1 MTMWLVWL
9 GAGLLA
15 VVLELLTASALV
27 SIWFAVGAC
36 AAALVSLLDFSIG
49 IQIAVF
55 VIMSFLSMLIVRP
68 VAARYLR
75 GNVVR
80 TNADRYIGE
89 KGIVTK
95 KITSNDWGEVKIQ
108 GTIWH
113 AVSVE
118 DEEIEEGSRVKVVAI
133 EGAKLLVMKLQ
144 NEDK

>member
-1 MTMWLVWL
+1 MMMWLVWL
-9 GAGLLA
+9 GVGLLA

-95 KITSNDWGEVKIQ
+95 KITSNDWGDVKIQ

>member
-1 MTMWLVWL
+1 MMMWLVWL
-9 GAGLLA
+9 GVGLLA

-118 DEEIEEGSRVKVVAI
+118 NEEIEEGSRVKVVAI

>member
-1 MTMWLVWL
+1 MMWLVWL
-9 GAGLLA
+9 GVGLLA

-36 AAALVSLLDFSIG
+36 ATALVSLLDFSIG

>member
-1 MTMWLVWL
+1 M
-9 GAGLLA
+9 LA

>member
-1 MTMWLVWL
+1 MMMWLVWL
-9 GAGLLA
+9 GVGLLA

-80 TNADRYIGE
+80 TNADRYIWE

>member
-1 MTMWLVWL
+1 MMWLVWL
-9 GAGLLA
+9 GVGLLA

-36 AAALVSLLDFSIG
+36 AATLVSLLDFSIG

>member
-1 MTMWLVWL
+1 M
-9 GAGLLA
+9 AF
-15 VVLELLTASALV
+15 LLTASALV

>member
-1 MTMWLVWL
+1 MMWLVWL
-9 GAGLLA
+9 GVGLLA

-68 VAARYLR
+68 VAACYLR

>member
-1 MTMWLVWL
+1 MMWLVWL
-9 GAGLLA
+9 GVGLLA

>member
-1 MTMWLVWL
+1 MMMWLVWL
-9 GAGLLA
+9 GVGLLA

-95 KITSNDWGEVKIQ
+95 RSLPMIGEK
-108 GTIWH
+108 
-113 AVSVE
+113 
-118 DEEIEEGSRVKVVAI
+118 
-133 EGAKLLVMKLQ
+133 
-144 NEDK
+144 

>member
-1 MTMWLVWL
+1 MMWLVWL
-9 GAGLLA
+9 GVGLLA

-55 VIMSFLSMLIVRP
+55 VIMSCLSMLIFRP

>member
-1 MTMWLVWL
+1 MMMWLVWL
-9 GAGLLA
+9 GVGLLA

-118 DEEIEEGSRVKVVAI
+118 DEEIEEGRRVKVVAI

>member
-1 MTMWLVWL
+1 MMWLVWL
-9 GAGLLA
+9 GVGLLA

-118 DEEIEEGSRVKVVAI
+118 DEEIEEGSRVKS
-133 EGAKLLVMKLQ
+133 GCNRGGKNSL
-144 NEDK
+144 

>member
-1 MTMWLVWL
+1 MMWLVWL
-9 GAGLLA
+9 GVGLLA

-95 KITSNDWGEVKIQ
+95 KITSYDWGEVKIQ

>member
-1 MTMWLVWL
+1 MMWLVWL
-9 GAGLLA
+9 GVGLLA

-80 TNADRYIGE
+80 ANADRYIGE

>member
-1 MTMWLVWL
+1 MMMWLVWL
-9 GAGLLA
+9 GVGLLA

-144 NEDK
+144 NEAK

>member
-1 MTMWLVWL
+1 MMWLVWL
-9 GAGLLA
+9 GVGLLA

-118 DEEIEEGSRVKVVAI
+118 DEEIEEGTRVKVVAI

>member
-1 MTMWLVWL
+1 MMWLVWL
-9 GAGLLA
+9 GVGLLA

-118 DEEIEEGSRVKVVAI
+118 DEEIEEGSRAKVVAI

>member
-1 MTMWLVWL
+1 MMWLVWF
-9 GAGLLA
+9 GVGLLA

>member
-1 MTMWLVWL
+1 MMWLVWL
-9 GAGLLA
+9 GVGLLA

-118 DEEIEEGSRVKVVAI
+118 DEEIEEGSRV
-133 EGAKLLVMKLQ
+133 
-144 NEDK
+144 

>member
-1 MTMWLVWL
+1 MMWLVWL
-9 GAGLLA
+9 GIGLLA

>member
-1 MTMWLVWL
+1 MMWLVWL
-9 GAGLLA
+9 GVGLLA

-118 DEEIEEGSRVKVVAI
+118 DEEIEEGSRVNVVAI

>member
-9 GAGLLA
+9 GVGLLA

>member
-1 MTMWLVWL
+1 MWLVWL
-9 GAGLLA
+9 GVGLLA

>member
-1 MTMWLVWL
+1 MWLVWL

>member
-1 MTMWLVWL
+1 MMMWLVWL
-9 GAGLLA
+9 GVGLLA

>member
-1 MTMWLVWL
+1 
-9 GAGLLA
+9 
-15 VVLELLTASALV
+15 
-27 SIWFAVGAC
+27 
-36 AAALVSLLDFSIG
+36 
-49 IQIAVF
+49 
-55 VIMSFLSMLIVRP
+55 MLIVRP

>member
-1 MTMWLVWL
+1 MMMWLVWL
-9 GAGLLA
+9 GVGLLA

-95 KITSNDWGEVKIQ
+95 KITSKDWGEVKIQ